1 MGKLGSRA
9 VPDLSLALELEKTLQ
24 FLFEII
30 HLDGVSLGFNYKGWC
45 PEPIF
50 SKTEKFEVF
59 FSPPRTFPVFLSN
72 TFLVSPL

>member
-9 VPDLSLALELEKTLQ
+9 APDLSLALELEKTPQ

-30 HLDGVSLGFNYKGWC
+30 HLDDVSLGFNYKGWC

-50 SKTEKFEVF
+50 GKTEKYEA
-59 FSPPRTFPVFLSN
+59 FSSPSN
-72 TFLVSPL
+72 IPSIPLKHFSL